1 MDILRNEGYF
11 RKKYYQDTKKKNQKK
26 RLKRRSPGYLK
37 EQEVDID

>member
-1 MDILRNEGYF
+1 MDILRNERYF
-11 RKKYYQDTKKKNQKK
+11 RKKYYQDTKKK

>member
-1 MDILRNEGYF
+1 MDILRNERYF
-11 RKKYYQDTKKKNQKK
+11 RKKYYQDTKKKKKK

>member
-1 MDILRNEGYF
+1 MRGILEKNITRIP
-11 RKKYYQDTKKKNQKK
+11 KKKTKK